1 VRAIEISGLGKRYRL
16 GQTVVTLREALPA
29 LLQAGRARKRDEIW
43 ALRDVD
49 LTVEQGEILGI
60 VGANGA
66 GKSTLL
72 KVLARI
78 TEPTTGVSR
87 TRGRVGAMLEVGTGF
102 HYELTGRENIF
113 LNGAILGLSRSEIAA
128 RMDAIVAFAEIER
141 FLDTPLKRY
150 SSGMWLRLAFAI
162 AAEIRPEIIVVDEVL
177 AVGDYEFQQRCLGR
191 MSEMHQTG
199 RTVLFV
205 THDSGIMARLCSRVV
220 WLDHGRVVADGP
232 TDEVLSA
239 YLRKAGSSGLEAE
252 LEMPADADV
261 APIQVGVAGPN
272 GQAPVR
278 GEPLHFEVT
287 LEARRPARGYNLA
300 VFVTGEDGSRLLHE
314 GWTDSEDTVLAFEQG
329 RTKVRLTIAPVFTSG
344 SYTAQLWFGTSYGV
358 TLFEQEVL
366 HFQIEPRIE
375 DKAES
380 LRRQRVVQPK
390 VKWAIEPPRTDGDE

>member
-1 VRAIEISGLGKRYRL
+1 MRAIEVQGVGKRYRL
-16 GQTVVTLREALPA
+16 GQSVVTLREALPA
-29 LLQAGRARKRDEIW
+29 VLRRGPTRDQDELW

-49 LTVEQGEILGI
+49 LTVEEGETLGI
-60 VGANGA
+60 VGSNGA

-72 KVLARI
+72 KILARI

-113 LNGAILGLSRSEIAA
+113 LNGAILGLSRTEVRA
-128 RMDAIVAFAEIER
+128 RMDAIVEFAEVER

-162 AAEIRPEIIVVDEVL
+162 AAEIQPEIIVVDEVL

-191 MSEMHQTG
+191 MSEMHDSG

-205 THDSGIMARLCSRVV
+205 THDSGMMARLCSRVM
-220 WLDHGRVVADGP
+220 WLDHGRVIADGP
-232 TDEVLSA
+232 TQEVLGA
-239 YLRKAGSSGLEAE
+239 YLRKGGATGAEAE
-252 LEMPADADV
+252 LELAPDV
-261 APIQVGVAGPN
+261 DVGPIRVGVAGPD

-278 GEPLHFEVT
+278 GEPLRFEVT

-300 VFVTGEDGSRLLHE
+300 VFLVGDDGTRLLHE
-314 GWTDSEDTVLAFEQG
+314 GWTDTEDSILSFEPGLTTVSVTVPPL
-329 RTKVRLTIAPVFTSG
+329 FTPG
-344 SYTAQLWFGTSYGV
+344 SYAAILWFGTSYGV
-358 TLFEQEVL
+358 TQFEREVL
-366 HFQIEPRIE
+366 HFQIEPRID

-380 LRRQRVVQPK
+380 LRRARLVQPE
-390 VKWAIEPPRTDGDE
+390 VSWTIDRPGPLEGV